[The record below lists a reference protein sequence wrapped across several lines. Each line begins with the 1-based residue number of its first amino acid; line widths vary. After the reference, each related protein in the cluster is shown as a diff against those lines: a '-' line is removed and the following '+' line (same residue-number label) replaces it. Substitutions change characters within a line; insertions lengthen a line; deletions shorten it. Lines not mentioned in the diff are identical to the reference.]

1 MKNNLLFITCFLL
14 FTHSMMAQEEGQRVA
29 IQLTADHQLMVCPTP
44 VFGGVIIGQATAD
57 VASHVLMSDGS
68 FMSTLNDFLTRRL
81 HPGNSPLVPTSGER
95 QNPQEGR
102 DRLELFIGNQGSDSL
117 DALTAQMAYDEL
129 ARHNA
134 LGRICMESDRHAA
147 KATIA
152 RLQARDAA
160 ARRHFLPF
168 DEQRCMGQDSLDVR
182 HTFATHRI
190 PDGYPYL
197 EPIER
202 PFNVLVGGSCVAL
215 YNDRNYWGGTVDFGS
230 FEMQQGTDVTIDI
243 ICKDSLTNYE
253 LLPQSP
259 SYRVRQTAP
268 NALRITTHE
277 ANCQLTLIAG
287 GDARTGHVL
296 HLFCNAFQPEAA
308 PADVDYYFPAGY
320 HSLQQR
326 FGGPLTVSG
335 SQQVYIAPGA
345 VVDGTIRIGHAD
357 GAVISGSGMVVNAG
371 GTLLNVD
378 GSRHC
383 SISGITL
390 HGHRPQGWQTIVHG
404 SELIDIRHL
413 KIIST
418 RYAST
423 DGLNFV
429 SSSHC
434 RVDSCFIRAC
444 DDAIAI
450 KGMGSTPPSQSPEVT
465 DLRFSHLQLWNDCNN
480 AFTIGAETRARQFSH
495 ISLTDTDILFS
506 YDDPEYH
513 TQLDERAAL
522 GICCLHG
529 TYFNNLLY
537 DDIRVY
543 HCERLIAMGFKPSFW
558 FGTILGD
565 QSTAGGIKHV
575 TFRNIR
581 SLNHADSPIANE
593 VLLNGW
599 QREGTPTKLIEH
611 ITFDHVLVEGRP
623 IDRLSHP
630 LLKINDPTIV
640 RPIKIKK

>member
-1 MKNNLLFITCFLL
+1 MKNSLSFLL
-14 FTHSMMAQEEGQRVA
+14 ASLLLTFPSMAQEQVPPVA
-29 IQLTADHQLMVCPTP
+29 LQLTADHELMVSPSA
-44 VFGGVIIGQATAD
+44 VFGGVIIGQASAD
-57 VASHVLMSDGS
+57 VASHVVMADGTFMTTLSDYL
-68 FMSTLNDFLTRRL
+68 TQHLNPR
-81 HPGNSPLVPTSGER
+81 SPQSVSAMPAAF
-95 QNPQEGR
+95 
-102 DRLELFIGNQGSDSL
+102 FIGSQGSDDL
-117 DALTAQMAYDEL
+117 DALAAQKAYDEL

-134 LGRICMESDRHAA
+134 LGRIGLDSDRPAA
-147 KATIA
+147 MAVIA

-168 DEQRCMGQDSLDVR
+168 DEKRCMGQDSTDVR
-182 HTFATHRI
+182 HAFATHRI

-202 PFNVLVGGSCVAL
+202 PFNVLVEGACVAL
-215 YNDRNYWGGTVDFGS
+215 YNDCNYWGGTVDFGA
-230 FEMQQGTDVTIDI
+230 FEMQPRTPVTIDI
-243 ICKDSLTNYE
+243 ICKDSLTRYE
-253 LLPQSP
+253 LLPQSTAYTV
-259 SYRVRQTAP
+259 SQIAP
-268 NALRITTHE
+268 NALRITMRG
-277 ANCQLTLIAG
+277 ADRQLTLIAG
-287 GDARTGHVL
+287 DDARTGHVL
-296 HLFCNAFQPEAA
+296 HLFCNAFQPEVN
-308 PADVDYYFPAGY
+308 PADVDYYFPPGY
-320 HSLQQR
+320 HSLKQR

-335 SQQVYIAPGA
+335 QEKVYIAPGA
-345 VVDGTIRIGHAD
+345 VVDGTIRVSQAD
-357 GAVISGSGMVVNAG
+357 GAVIGGGGMVVNTS
-371 GTLLNVD
+371 GTLL
-378 GSRHC
+378 
-383 SISGITL
+383 SIDRCRNSAFSGITL
-390 HGHRPQGWQTIVHG
+390 HGHRPQGWQTIVNG
-404 SELIDIRHL
+404 CENIDIRRL

-537 DDIRVY
+537 ENIRIY

-575 TFRNIR
+575 TFRNIQ
-581 SLNHADSPIANE
+581 SLSHSDSPIANE

-599 QREGTPTKLIEH
+599 LREGTPTKLIEH